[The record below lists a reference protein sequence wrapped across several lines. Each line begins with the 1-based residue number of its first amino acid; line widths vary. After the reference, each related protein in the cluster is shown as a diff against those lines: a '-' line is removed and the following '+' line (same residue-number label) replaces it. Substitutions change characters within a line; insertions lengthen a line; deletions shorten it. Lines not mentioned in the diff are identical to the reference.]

1 MEVTQLSRHLI
12 RGILLVA
19 LSTRT
24 RVWLTL
30 LFGFGV
36 MAACG
41 HDNPVAPSEGVSF
54 TVTDLV
60 VGSGA
65 TVGNE
70 QRLTV
75 DYTSWRYDS
84 NAPENKG
91 TVLDTTAGRGPFT
104 FTLAAGQVIA

>member
-41 HDNPVAPSEGVSF
+41 DDNPVAPSEGVSF
-54 TVTDLV
+54 TVTNLV

-75 DYTSWRYDS
+75 DYTSWLYDS

-91 TVLDTTAGRGPFT
+91 TVTSLGCG
-104 FTLAAGQVIA
+104 LAARVV